1 MSNAFAALARI
12 NDSGQIPVVI
22 GSGALPA
29 DTNYFQG
36 LPLNTN
42 GEVLGSTASKVRV
55 DNGIPY
61 DADGRVCFKLEPTAY
76 VNGSIPYAATGELAA
91 TNDSPS
97 GASGGMPF
105 ANGGFSIGSGNTP
118 PIPPL
123 RPLSKLKYTFTQTN
137 LEAAI
142 TDRVG
147 GVNKLETF
155 IGTDVNAVQ
164 TIDGGIRTFEFGE
177 NLLPASLL
185 AQDGNPAWTGTG
197 GQVTGSPIF
206 TDDTGLGEISCSASG
221 SNDRSYARSSFSA
234 PSGDSVFSCKVIDCG
249 LVPIQPRDLVSEVG
263 VGSLLNYKINGSIVS
278 ESTPVLYQQGDILEA
293 VYNFSSSSS
302 TQFRIGLGTS
312 TPNTADG
319 MSIKLTQ
326 PMVNT
331 GTERGPFV
339 QPDGN
344 PVTKYTQAF
353 DVGVGA
359 LIEPSAVTQIPSDMT
374 LWDDS
379 GSSTSTYNA
388 TTKENRWTFENGASV
403 AHRFFTN
410 SSVTDGLD
418 YIMSAEFKKG
428 ESQFVQIAGSTGFNL
443 FAINYDLVN
452 GLSNDVT
459 SFARTKDFGII
470 DIGDSYIVYVVAESN
485 STTQGRM
492 IFFKADSLN
501 SARNPPTS
509 DAGAFTVKYPNFV
522 QSSALSSPISAPF
535 GAAQRDA
542 STPQVTSDGLTDSE
556 TVVYNEYINLQQLDE
571 EVRAMWFYG
580 SEVDNAAIGT
590 ICLETVEGAQV
601 QLVRAISDGSILP
614 VLPVIM
620 EQGINVGDRLLVACY
635 LKSDLFTLLVE
646 NKTTGESQYAQDAA
660 IAGIIGGTGLA
671 PIGLGDLGFIAST
684 FIHKKIDFEVTEYT
698 DPPLPDFIDNGD
710 FDLTSGDFAD
720 G

>member
-164 TIDGGIRTFEFGE
+164 TIDGGIRTFKFGE

-185 AQDGNPAWTGTG
+185 DWAGTG
-197 GQVTGSPIF
+197 GLFSGNPVF
-206 TDDTGLGEISCSASG
+206 TNDTGLGEVEITIASDG
-221 SNDRSYARSSFSA
+221 ERVILRSNFDVPEGVSTFSQVVLDAGTIEIA
-234 PSGDSVFSCKVIDCG
+234 PSDV
-249 LVPIQPRDLVSEVG
+249 LVEIGSGTLVEAR
-263 VGSLLNYKINGSIVS
+263 LNGSAINANVAR
-278 ESTPVLYQQGDILEA
+278 QFFAGDLLEL
-293 VYNFSSSSS
+293 VYNFAVADSVQMRLGIGVS
-302 TQFRIGLGTS
+302 TA
-312 TPNTADG
+312 NTVAG

-344 PVTKYTQAF
+344 PVVRYQQAF

-359 LIEPSAVTQIPSDMT
+359 LIEPSAVNLLPASLLARDGNPAWTGTGGTI
-374 LWDDS
+374 S
-379 GSSTSTYNA
+379 GSSPVFSNDTGLGEVFIAIVANLQRNYLRSDFSVSQA
-388 TTKENRWTFENGASV
+388 GA
-403 AHRFFTN
+403 
-410 SSVTDGLD
+410 VTL
-418 YIMSAEFKKG
+418 SAIVLE
-428 ESQFVQIAGSTGFNL
+428 AGSTDIPPSQVILPVGTGVSSSL
-443 FAINYDLVN
+443 YIYKVN
-452 GLSNDVT
+452 GLAVPPSDPYTFSNDDLLEVT
-459 SFARTKDFGII
+459 LTYLSSATSQARFGIGVATGTTLI
-470 DIGDSYIVYVVAESN
+470 DGMSIKL
-485 STTQGRM
+485 TQPQ
-492 IFFKADSLN
+492 IE
-501 SARNPPTS
+501 
-509 DAGAFTVKYPNFV
+509 AGTQRSSFIQPNG
-522 QSSALSSPISAPF
+522 AP
-535 GAAQRDA
+535 AQRDA
-542 STPQVTSDGLTDSE
+542 STPQVTSAGLADSE
-556 TVVYNEYINLQQLDE
+556 TVVYNEYINLQQLDDT
-571 EVRAMWFYG
+571 VRAMWFYG
-580 SEVDNAAIGT
+580 SEVDNAVIGT
-590 ICLETVEGAQV
+590 ICLETGEGAQI
-601 QLVRAISDGSILP
+601 QMVRVLGDGSVLP

-620 EQGINVGDRLLVACY
+620 EQGINVGDRVLVASY
-635 LKSDLFTLLVE
+635 LKADLFTLLVE
-646 NKTTGESQYAQDAA
+646 NKTTGETKYAQDAA
-660 IAGIIGGTGLA
+660 IAGTIGGTGLA